1 MYGKI
6 NEDGERISPRTGLPI
21 KNYKKPVDET
31 KRRKTA
37 LQNLQKAHDRTIN
50 HAVNAESLAFL
61 AEVAQLKIGVNKRDV
76 DDMRRRFYQYVQLAA
91 ERGMKIG
98 NLAAY
103 EAMGT
108 SKQEIYAWSKGE
120 AGREKQQ
127 LALEVKAFCGM
138 YREFM
143 AQEGQIRDAVAIFY
157 ARNFDGM
164 TNADPV
170 QGQDDG
176 RVVDEPRAA
185 EIAQKYRDLPED

>member
-6 NEDGERISPRTGLPI
+6 NEDGERISPRTGLPVRKI
-21 KNYKKPVDET
+21 KKPLDET
-31 KRRKTA
+31 KRKSVA
-37 LQNLQKAHDRTIN
+37 MQNLQKANDRQIN

-61 AEVAQLKIGVNKRDV
+61 AEVAQLKIGVNKNDV

-108 SKQEIYAWSKGE
+108 RKQEIWAWSRGE
-120 AGREKQQ
+120 AGKAKQE
-127 LALEVKAFCGM
+127 LANEVKGFCGM

-185 EIAQKYRDLPED
+185 EIAQKYKDLPED